1 MRRRFDLLVAAATAV
16 VVTIFFVWQFFLI
29 QRAAE
34 ARLSGR
40 AMHLQVDI
48 AGATL
53 FILNRDSAFFRGCS
67 AIVNRDYRSGR
78 QFVLPPAEHAAD
90 PVIRLSLAE
99 FSTDERL
106 LDWHRHPPTRLEVHC
121 DQYAEVAS
129 DSDGITGVVNPDA
142 LSWAEERARWVGR
155 L

>member
-1 MRRRFDLLVAAATAV
+1 MRRRFDLLVAAATVV
-16 VVTIFFVWQFFLI
+16 VVTIFFGWQFFLI

-40 AMHLQVDI
+40 AMHLQVGV
-48 AGATL
+48 AGTTL
-53 FILNRDSAFFRGCS
+53 FILNRGSAFFRECS

-78 QFVLPPAEHAAD
+78 QFVLPPAEHAED
-90 PVIRLSLAE
+90 PVIHLSLAE
-99 FSTDERL
+99 FSSDERL
-106 LDWHRHPPTRLEVHC
+106 LDWRRTPPARLEVYC
-121 DQYAEVAS
+121 DQHAEIAS